1 MQHMI
6 ESNETIAISVGGST
20 IYPDTGLNE
29 HFLTEFNHLIRKQI
43 AETNRRFFILVGA
56 GHIGREYQYA
66 GQVLVG
72 NLPPEDVDWLEIHGT
87 RLNGHLLR
95 TILRDI
101 AYQHVV
107 CEYDRPIP
115 GNDKRVIVCA
125 GWKPGSSTD
134 YDMVLL
140 AKKIGIKQTIAL
152 TKIDKIYE
160 KDPGVFPKAQ
170 AFDHLTWQGYLDL
183 VGDWREPLRR
193 IPFDPLAA
201 KLANHLNLTVYF
213 LNGAKLGNLERL
225 LQGKPFDG
233 TTIKNTKA

>member
-1 MQHMI
+1 MI
-6 ESNETIAISVGGST
+6 ESNETIAISLGGSI

-29 HFLTEFNHLIRKQI
+29 QFLVEFNTLIRKQI

-72 NLPPEDVDWLEIHGT
+72 NLSPDDIDWLEIHGT

-101 AYQHVV
+101 AYQYVV
-107 CEYDRPIP
+107 SEFDKPITAY
-115 GNDKRVIVCA
+115 DKRIIVCA
-125 GWKPGSSTD
+125 GWKPRSSTD
-134 YDMVLL
+134 YDMALL
-140 AKKIGIKQTIAL
+140 SKKNGIKQAIAL
-152 TKIDKIYE
+152 TKVDKIYE
-160 KDPGVFPKAQ
+160 KDPSVFPKART
-170 AFDHLTWQGYLDL
+170 FDHLTWQEYLDL
-183 VGDWREPLRR
+183 IGDWREPLRS

-201 KLANHLNLTVYF
+201 KLASRINLTVYF
-213 LNGAKLGNLERL
+213 MNGTRLGNLERL

-233 TTIKNTKA
+233 TTVSNTKP